1 MTAPTQKIRTA
12 TYIRDRFTCVACG
25 AQEPLSWQH
34 RESSGHGG
42 RGRKA
47 PPLTT
52 ADGVTLCLLCNQA
65 AEADMQGLALQSGW
79 KLRRNRGS
87 IQSHQIPFWNRN
99 TNLWAL
105 PDMDG
110 GLQPI
115 NTALALELIDAAGG
129 NYVKGV
135 LSR

>member
-1 MTAPTQKIRTA
+1 MTAPSQKVRTA
-12 TYIRDRFTCVACG
+12 TYIRDGFRCVSCG
-25 AQEPLSWQH
+25 ATEGLQWQH
-34 RESSGHGG
+34 RESSGSGG

-47 PPLTT
+47 PAVTT
-52 ADGVTLCLLCNQA
+52 ADGLTSCGSCNPRY
-65 AEADMQGLALQSGW
+65 ESDLQGLALQSGW
-79 KLRRNRGS
+79 KLRRFRGS
-87 IQSHQIPFWNRN
+87 IQSHQVPFWNRN
-99 TNLWAL
+99 TNVWAL